1 MSFRTLGEG
10 EKSRFPEISPRHRK
24 MARRNDKLLNILIT
38 AGPTREMLDP
48 VRFLSNISTG
58 HMGYAIARAAKSRK
72 HQVTLISGPTALKP
86 PAGVRFIPVL
96 SARDMQKACTRMF
109 PKQDVLVMTAAVCD
123 FTASS
128 TSVRKIRRSRTK
140 KFILR
145 QTPDIVAG
153 LARNK
158 ENRRVIGF
166 CLETENW
173 LSNAKGKIR
182 KKNLDGIV
190 ANYYTKTHVPFGDR
204 KITTAFVDK
213 RGIRVLLRNQSKP
226 VIARK
231 LLAWVEKMIKK
242 NDEKRPK

>member
-1 MSFRTLGEG
+1 
-10 EKSRFPEISPRHRK
+10 
-24 MARRNDKLLNILIT
+24 MARRNDRSLKILIT

-58 HMGYAIARAAKSRK
+58 HMGYAIARAAKNR
-72 HQVTLISGPTALKP
+72 QYRVTLVSGPTVLKP
-86 PAGVRFIPVL
+86 PARVRLIPVL
-96 SARDMQKACTRMF
+96 SAHDMQKACMRVF
-109 PKQDVLVMTAAVCD
+109 PSQDVLIMTAAVCD

-128 TSVRKIRRSRTK
+128 TSARKIRRSRTK
-140 KFILR
+140 KFTLR
-145 QTPDIVAG
+145 QTPDIVAS

-158 ENRRVIGF
+158 GNRRVIGF

-204 KITTAFVDK
+204 KITTAFVDRK
-213 RGIRVLLRNQSKP
+213 GKTEILKNQSKTA
-226 VIARK
+226 IARK
-231 LLAWVEKMIKK
+231 LLGWVEGMIKK
-242 NDEKRPK
+242 NSEKQPK

>member
-1 MSFRTLGEG
+1 MT
-10 EKSRFPEISPRHRK
+10 
-24 MARRNDKLLNILIT
+24 KLPLNILIT

-58 HMGYAIARAAKSRK
+58 HMGYAIARSAKGRR
-72 HQVTLISGPTALKP
+72 HQVTLVSGPTALKA
-86 PAGVRFIPVL
+86 PAGVRFVPVV
-96 SARDMQKACTRMF
+96 SAREMQKACARTF
-109 PKQDVLVMTAAVCD
+109 PKQDVLIMTAAVCD

-128 TSVRKIRRSRTK
+128 TSAHKIRRSRTK
-140 KFILR
+140 KFTLK

-158 ENRRVIGF
+158 GARRVIGF

-204 KITTAFVDK
+204 KITTAFVG
-213 RGIRVLLRNQSKP
+213 RSGETVLLKNQSKA

-231 LLAWVEKMIKK
+231 LLVWVEKMIKK
-242 NDEKRPK
+242 NYEKRSK